1 MKMRRLKILAS
12 LLSLVLLTA
21 GAAFGQVDFS
31 RYVAFGDSLTAG
43 YSSSALART
52 YQQNSYPVL
61 IYRQATGQTTGFEQP
76 LISDP
81 GISGLAVCNGANP
94 PAPCGILRLVS
105 LGVSPTIAPTPGR
118 GTPTNLT
125 LGRPYNNIAVP
136 GATVH
141 DLVATRFGGFHD
153 VVLRND
159 PRNPPEQTFTQL
171 QEGLSLR
178 PTFAT
183 LWIGNNDVLGAA
195 TSGIV
200 VEGVTL
206 TPVAQFEADYRA
218 AAGAIAATGAKM
230 AIANIPDVTSIPFVT
245 TVSRFVPNPQT
256 GQPVLVNGQPVPLI
270 GPNGPLQQG
279 DFVLLTATNELAVGR
294 GIPAALGGSGQPLSD
309 SSVLSASEVATIRA
323 RVNAY
328 NTIIQNVANERN
340 AAFVDI
346 NAELANLASHGFNI
360 GGITYTSAFLTGGV
374 FSYDGVHPTAF
385 GYAYIANLFIE
396 AINDKFGSD
405 IEPVNL
411 YPFVFG
417 TASAST
423 ASVTAEEAVASGYT
437 DFVFTGDARRSLL
450 LSLSVPKWIVDG
462 TQADSPKPPRKPR
475 RNRNNG

>member
-1 MKMRRLKILAS
+1 MHRSKILAS
-12 LLSLVLLTA
+12 LLALALLTA
-21 GAAFGQVDFS
+21 GAAFGQADFT

-52 YQQNSYPVL
+52 FQVNSYPAL

-81 GISGLAVCNGANP
+81 GISGLAICNGANP

-118 GTPTNLT
+118 GVPTNLT
-125 LGRPYNNIAVP
+125 LGRAYNNIAVP

-141 DLVATRFGGFHD
+141 DLVATKFGGFHD

-159 PRNPPEQTFTQL
+159 PRNPADQTFTQL

-200 VEGVTL
+200 VEGVTI
-206 TPVAQFEADYRA
+206 TPVDRFEADYRLA
-218 AAGAIAATGAKM
+218 ANAIAASGAKM

-245 TVSRFVPNPQT
+245 TISRFVPNPQT
-256 GQPVLVNGQPVPLI
+256 GQPVIINGQPVPLI
-270 GPNGPLQQG
+270 GPNGPLQAG
-279 DFVLLTATNELAVGR
+279 DFVLLTATNELSQGR

-309 SSVLSASEVATIRA
+309 SSVLSASEAATIRA
-323 RVNAY
+323 RVNAF
-328 NTIIQNVANERN
+328 NTIIRTVANEKG
-340 AAFVDI
+340 AAFVDV
-346 NAELANLASHGFNI
+346 NATLTDLAAHGLNV
-360 GGITYTSAFLTGGV
+360 GGVTYSSAFLTGGV

-385 GYAYIANLFIE
+385 GYAFVANLFID
-396 AINDKFGSD
+396 AINDKFNDD
-405 IEPVNL
+405 IPLVDL
-411 YPFVFG
+411 FPFVFG
-417 TASAST
+417 TSTGAST
-423 ASVTAEEAVASGYT
+423 AAVSTDKSFDDSASRFT
-437 DFVFTGDARRSLL
+437 DFIFTNDARRSLL
-450 LSLSVPKWIVDG
+450 LSLGVP
-462 TQADSPKPPRKPR
+462 
-475 RNRNNG
+475 